1 MTRFT
6 KYSFAALSIFFLSSS
21 CSLFEPINAEKKV
34 EVADSTPPGTLMLTE
49 RLYIDR
55 VPVTN
60 FMYQEFLDH
69 LENYWSLV
77 KHEKMKDFPHYGLD
91 KDLVFQPQSGSCE
104 LFREASLENPQE
116 MLTNKLNMENYS
128 SSPLFQSH
136 PVVNVSKK
144 QAELFCLWRTDI
156 VNAVY
161 AIKSKNAWQRERF
174 PYKVLYRLPTE
185 REMINAQS
193 KLESQS
199 KLFKYQ
205 GQIYAYTGDPALF
218 SKMQDKTDQMTIM
231 EIKEIG
237 KYKTYNSMLDRN
249 LSYYNQQELKTGF
262 RCICEVVKN

>member
-1 MTRFT
+1 MTRIT
-6 KYSFAALSIFFLSSS
+6 KYSFVAISILFLSSS
-21 CSLFEPINAEKKV
+21 CSLFQPINAKKKV

-49 RLYIDR
+49 ILYIDR

-60 FMYQEFLDH
+60 SMYQEFLNH
-69 LENYWSLV
+69 LENYWSLS
-77 KHEKMKDFPHYGLD
+77 KHEKMKELPHYGLD
-91 KDLVFQPQSGSCE
+91 EDVVFEPQTGSRE
-104 LFREASLENPQE
+104 LFREASLQNPQE
-116 MLTNKLNMENYS
+116 MLTNKLSMENYYT
-128 SSPLFQSH
+128 SPFFQSH

-161 AIKSKNAWQRERF
+161 AIKSNSASQRARF

-185 REMINAQS
+185 PEMIRAQN
-193 KLESQS
+193 KLDREF

-205 GQIYAYTGDPALF
+205 NQIYAYTGNFDLF
-218 SKMQDKTDQMTIM
+218 SKMQDNTGQMTIM

-237 KYKTYNSMLDRN
+237 KNKTYNSMLDRN

-262 RCICEVVKN
+262 RCICEVTK